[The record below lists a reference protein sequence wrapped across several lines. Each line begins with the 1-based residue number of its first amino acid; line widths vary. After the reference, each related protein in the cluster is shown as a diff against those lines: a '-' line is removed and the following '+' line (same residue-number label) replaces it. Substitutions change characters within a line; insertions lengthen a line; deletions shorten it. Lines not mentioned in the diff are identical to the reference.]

1 MTHSRLVRHFWTLP
15 EQAMAVHRIRILLAA
30 NLMLALTAC
39 ATQEPLVPHSADPL
53 EGVDFSGTWLLRD
66 IDSDDQRDIIRAL
79 HRAEGDKSGGKRSR
93 KSANSRNRSALV
105 HVFLETGKLL
115 KIVQT
120 PYAFFVSVDR
130 SVVEEFRFGEHRSI
144 NVGQIVAER
153 VSGWDGPV
161 YVVETRDKNGIKLI
175 ERFWLSDDKSILNRE
190 ITFLGKNE
198 LTGTATQFFDRTDRN
213 GVPQNSGDGTG

>member
-1 MTHSRLVRHFWTLP
+1 MPVYRT
-15 EQAMAVHRIRILLAA
+15 RIVVPAILLF
-30 NLMLALTAC
+30 ALVSC
-39 ATQEPLVPHSADPL
+39 ATQEPLVPHSAEPL

-79 HRAEGDKSGGKRSR
+79 RRAEGDKSGGQRTRRSSSGR
-93 KSANSRNRSALV
+93 NKSAMV

-115 KIVQT
+115 KITQT

-130 SVVEEFRFGEHRSI
+130 SVVEEFRFGEHRDV

-161 YVVETRDKNGIKLI
+161 YVVETRDKNGVRLI
-175 ERFWLSDDKSILNRE
+175 ERFWLSDDKLILNRE
-190 ITFLGKNE
+190 ITFRGQKDLVGS
-198 LTGTATQFFDRTDRN
+198 AMQFFDRTDRKA
-213 GVPQNSGDGTG
+213 VTQESGDGTG

>member
-1 MTHSRLVRHFWTLP
+1 MDKIRL
-15 EQAMAVHRIRILLAA
+15 LLAA
-30 NLMLALTAC
+30 ALMLALIAC
-39 ATQEPLVPHSADPL
+39 ATREPLVPHSAEPL

-66 IDSDDQRDIIRAL
+66 IDSADQRDVIRAL
-79 HRAEGDKSGGKRSR
+79 RRAEGDKSGGTRSR
-93 KSANSRNRSALV
+93 KSASSRKRSALV
-105 HVFLETGKLL
+105 HVFLETGSLL

-161 YVVETRDKNGIKLI
+161 YVVETRDKNDIKLI

-190 ITFLGKNE
+190 ITFLGKND
-198 LTGTATQFFDRTDRN
+198 LTGTAMQFFDKTDRN
-213 GVPQNSGDGTG
+213 GVTQKSGDGTG